1 MKTMVEVS
9 KFYDLDIYT
18 IAGQYVGKVADV
30 VLNIRYGTISKLVIK
45 ASVPEKRSAGFMTI
59 LTGGFKLNPE
69 NEGVPAYQESLIE
82 VSYDK
87 VKAIGD
93 IMLIDPQGL
102 IREVPA
108 NQNVKQ
114 TNPNSADPTQAKKIP
129 KPTETPEEAIQYTV
143 NNPTTETPKEPERE

>member
-1 MKTMVEVS
+1 MVEVS

-30 VLNIRYGTISKLVIK
+30 VLNIRYGTISRLIIK
-45 ASVPEKRSAGFMTI
+45 ASVPEKRSAGFMQI
-59 LTGGFKLNPE
+59 ITGGFKLNPE
-69 NEGVPAYQESLIE
+69 DEGVPAYQESLIE

-102 IREVPA
+102 IREPPV
-108 NQNVKQ
+108 NQNPKQ
-114 TNPNSADPTQAKKIP
+114 APNPADQSQIEKTP
-129 KPTETPEEAIQYTV
+129 KPTTETPEEAIKYTI
-143 NNPTTETPKEPERE
+143 NNPTTETPQEPEIKRE